1 MKAEENRTN
10 WSKKRENTMVHEWQ
24 KRRTTRRRRR
34 RRTRRRKALKL
45 GQVATVA
52 TTVGAT
58 R

>member
-10 WSKKRENTMVHEWQ
+10 WSKKRENTVVHEWQ

-34 RRTRRRKALKL
+34 TRTRKALKL